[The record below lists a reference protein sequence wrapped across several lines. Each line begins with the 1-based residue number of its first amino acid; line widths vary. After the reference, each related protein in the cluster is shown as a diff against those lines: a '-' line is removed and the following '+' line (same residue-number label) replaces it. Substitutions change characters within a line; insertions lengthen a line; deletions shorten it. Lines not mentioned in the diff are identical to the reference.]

1 MERGTMSNDVEE
13 RENKYVTIP
22 LQLLIDGKFPEDINA
37 YTRGWNDA
45 LEAAYLIAENWIE
58 SD

>member
-1 MERGTMSNDVEE
+1 MSNDVEE

-22 LQLLIDGKFPEDINA
+22 LQLLIDGKFQEDINA

>member
-1 MERGTMSNDVEE
+1 MSNDVEE